1 MGFIEDKQK
10 AAAYDAAVAQ
20 QAAALKAQGANEVL
34 NAQAQDRA
42 MREALAMQEMLKQ
55 PGMASALVG
64 PQYAANTAAAEEL
77 KRQYIMQQGDDAVR
91 AQYGASVAPT
101 GNVGPSNRQSAYTV
115 DNGVQAGLADEA
127 NRRWLAEIQAR
138 KMQGQ

>member
-101 GNVGPSNRQSAYTV
+101 GNVSQGSV
-115 DNGVQAGLADEA
+115 DVGGTTFVPRGLAVDSA
-127 NRRWLAEIQAR
+127 QLPQMKQFMA
-138 KMQGQ
+138 K